1 MFRPRLLYEPI
12 KQHLSKKEYTIITGA
27 RQTGKTTI
35 LRELY
40 REQKEKNL
48 PTYYISFENIEVLR
62 EVDKN
67 PENLFR
73 FVKRP
78 VNPLDN
84 EINERGKIFIL
95 IDEIQYLSDPSRFLK
110 YLYDT
115 YLENLKIVATGC
127 SAFYMD
133 QKFRDSLAGRKKIFQ
148 LHPLSLSEYLGFHE
162 RTDLINELENIRN
175 DRQYL
180 SLKKNEIFTYF
191 NEYLVYGGYPSVCL
205 EKDRQWKE
213 ELLYEI
219 RNAYVKKDIL
229 EAGVRNEMDFYRLMS
244 VLASQIGNLMNRNEL
259 SKTLNIHLSTIDN
272 YLFILQK
279 SFHIHL
285 VKPFYRNLR
294 KELTKMPKV
303 YFDDLGIRNALLN
316 RFTDLQNREDCGSL
330 LENYAFIR
338 LKELY
343 TPETINYWRTADG
356 NEVDFVQSDDL
367 KQGNAWE
374 IKFNAKK
381 ISLAKYRKFQENY
394 PQIKLEVYSYEV
406 TGNGISIIRL

>member
-35 LRELY
+35 LREIY
-40 REQKEKNL
+40 REQKERNI
-48 PTYYISFENIEVLR
+48 PVYYISFENIEVLR
-62 EVDKN
+62 EVNMN

-78 VNPLDN
+78 INPLDN
-84 EINERGKIFIL
+84 KLNEGERIIL
-95 IDEIQYLSDPSRFLK
+95 FIDEIQYLSDPSRFLK

-115 YLENLKIVATGC
+115 YLENLKIVATGS

-133 QKFRDSLAGRKKIFQ
+133 QKFKDSLAGRKKIFQ
-148 LHPLSLSEYLGFHE
+148 LNSLSLSEYLGFHE
-162 RTDLINELENIRN
+162 RTDLILELENMRN
-175 DRQYL
+175 DLQYL
-180 SLKKNEIFTYF
+180 SLKKDEIADYF
-191 NEYLVYGGYPSVCL
+191 NEYLVFGGYPAVCL

-213 ELLYEI
+213 ELLLEI

-229 EAGVRNEMDFYRLMS
+229 EAGVRNEMDFYRLMA

-259 SKTLNIHLSTIDN
+259 SKTLNLHLSTIDN

-285 VKPFYRNLR
+285 IKPFYKNLR

-303 YFDDLGIRNALLN
+303 YFDDIGIRNALLN
-316 RFTDLQNREDCGSL
+316 RFTDLQNREDKGAL

-338 LKELY
+338 LKEMY
-343 TPETINYWRTADG
+343 KPDTINYWRTADG
-356 NEVDFVQSDDL
+356 NEVDFVQSDDF

-374 IKFNAKK
+374 IKFKTEKA
-381 ISLAKYRKFQENY
+381 SLTKYRKFWENY
-394 PQIKLEVYSYEV
+394 PEINFELFSYSDFE
-406 TGNGISIIRL
+406 NGKSIIRL